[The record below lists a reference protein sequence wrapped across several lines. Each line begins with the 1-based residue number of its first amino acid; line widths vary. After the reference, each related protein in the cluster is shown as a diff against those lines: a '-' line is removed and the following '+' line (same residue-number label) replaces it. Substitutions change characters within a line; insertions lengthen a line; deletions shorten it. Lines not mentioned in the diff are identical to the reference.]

1 MIGQDMGEGGEF
13 NEEKDENGPRLTKK
27 KEDPFQILLVSIY
40 PCYLLGK
47 SFTPPRWESLMAS
60 NL

>member
-27 KEDPFQILLVSIY
+27 KKILFKSCLYLSIRAIYSENLSRHLV
-40 PCYLLGK
+40 G
-47 SFTPPRWESLMAS
+47 RV
-60 NL
+60 